1 MIRPKLRSG
10 ICRPVARRGRLRR
23 RIAHPHRV
31 EEFELRIQR
40 AYGAGALLVALSLV
54 LTSCGSVGIATPVE
68 GCGDPNGT
76 GEVKVGGVTDV
87 GTLEDKSFN
96 EAGWCGTIMGADELG
111 GQARVIV
118 TQDPDDYAANMRT
131 FIDNGFGII
140 VTYGFALGNATAVA
154 AKENPDTQ
162 FVGLDQFICLT
173 PEGAPDTAE
182 VPKCEGKPTE
192 LLPNYQGIIF
202 SEQQAGYLAGVL
214 AAQVTETDVI
224 GTVGGIDT
232 IPPVVNYIA
241 GYVNGAKSI
250 NPDIEVLVQYASTD
264 ITTAFNDPARGK
276 AIAQAMIGDGADII
290 FQVAGLTG
298 QGAIEAICDADGYG
312 IGVDV
317 DQYLSLPEN
326 LRPCILTSAEKK
338 IREAIKAAI
347 LRAADGSST
356 GGNVLN
362 DAASDPVG
370 VGLAP
375 YHDLE
380 SVVTPE
386 MQGEVDAALE
396 ALLGGLDACEGEGK
410 CSFETE

>member
-1 MIRPKLRSG
+1 
-10 ICRPVARRGRLRR
+10 
-23 RIAHPHRV
+23 V

-40 AYGAGALLVALSLV
+40 AYGAGAVLVALSLV
-54 LTSCGSVGIATPVE
+54 LSSCGSVGIATPIE

-76 GEVKVGGVTDV
+76 GDVKVGGVTDV
-87 GTLEDKSFN
+87 GQLEDKSFN

-111 GQARVIV
+111 GLARVIV

-131 FIDNGFGII
+131 FIDNDFGII
-140 VTYGFALGNATAVA
+140 VTFGFALGNATAVA
-154 AKENPDTQ
+154 AKENPDVQ

-173 PEGAPDTAE
+173 PEGAPDTDE
-182 VPKCEGKPTE
+182 ETEHDCEGDPAA
-192 LLPNYQGIIF
+192 LLPNYQGIVF

-214 AAQVTETDVI
+214 AAQVSESGVI
-224 GTVGGIDT
+224 GAVGGIDT

-250 NPDIEVLVQYASTD
+250 NPDIQVLVQYASTD
-264 ITTAFNDPARGK
+264 ITKAFNDPARGK
-276 AIAQAMIGDGADII
+276 ALAESMIGDDADVI

-298 QGAIEAICDADGYG
+298 QGAIEAACDADIYG

-317 DQYLSLPEN
+317 DQYFSLPEN
-326 LRPCILTSAEKK
+326 LRPCLLTSAEKK

-356 GGNVLN
+356 GGNVFN

-370 VGLAP
+370 VGLSP

-380 SVVTPE
+380 SVVTPD
-386 MQGEVDAALE
+386 MQAEVDAALE
-396 ALLGGLDACEGEGK
+396 ALLGGLDACEGEGR